1 MPTSPIPFGI
11 FSLQPPIIFILN
23 PIQIPG
29 NMCMCSSSHIFK
41 IDKELKIL
49 LNDSN

>member
-1 MPTSPIPFGI
+1 MAVL
-11 FSLQPPIIFILN
+11 SLPSQLAHIIFILN

-29 NMCMCSSSHIFK
+29 NMCMCSSSHILK
-41 IDKELKIL
+41 TDKELKKL